1 MHPKIAVSHWNLT
14 SHVFTLSKCVR
25 LVQHSETKETLESS
39 RKWRFIAVVSLV
51 LSTEDGSFLGFQTM
65 EPPNKRKPHAPRPV
79 VLSITPAGILLEDR
93 TIGWILVTTCFSPI
107 SINKIFCQV
116 FRWNYKMHFGMVE
129 FSSSTFLGHLKNSFQ
144 ARSFH
149 PPSLALQNQRKRAPS
164 GRRFPVHKEG
174 LRLTYPKSWPI
185 LYWLIKNSTEM

>member
-1 MHPKIAVSHWNLT
+1 MFSHSPNFL
-14 SHVFTLSKCVR
+14 R
-25 LVQHSETKETLESS
+25 LVQHSETKETVESS

-93 TIGWILVTTCFSPI
+93 TIGWILVTKMLFS
-107 SINKIFCQV
+107 NFHQQIFCRSFQV
-116 FRWNYKMHFGMVE
+116 KNKKCLLVWWNFHLP
-129 FSSSTFLGHLKNSFQ
+129 TFWDIFNSVQ

-149 PPSLALQNQRKRAPS
+149 PPDQPS
-164 GRRFPVHKEG
+164 TAEPKE
-174 LRLTYPKSWPI
+174 KSTVWA
-185 LYWLIKNSTEM
+185 KVSGGF

>member
-1 MHPKIAVSHWNLT
+1 M
-14 SHVFTLSKCVR
+14 R
-25 LVQHSETKETLESS
+25 LVQHSETKETLESC

-51 LSTEDGSFLGFQTM
+51 LSTEGGSFLGFQTM

-93 TIGWILVTTCFSPI
+93 TIGWILVTKMLFSNFNQPI
-107 SINKIFCQV
+107 LLPKFSGEKQNAFWYGGIFIFNFLEKIF
-116 FRWNYKMHFGMVE
+116 
-129 FSSSTFLGHLKNSFQ
+129 NSFQ

-149 PPSLALQNQRKRAPS
+149 PPPPWRLALQNQRKRAPS